1 MSSKW
6 KLRLISHAVMEMGR
20 IGLGEGRKS
29 IIPPPLG
36 DNELKELA
44 NAEAGKSKIG
54 KGGAKGKGRVGWSIN
69 GTELGRYMELPGP
82 GDDSV
87 RSFC

>member
-54 KGGAKGKGRVGWSIN
+54 KGGAKGRLEYQRDGSGEVYGAAR
-69 GTELGRYMELPGP
+69 TR
-82 GDDSV
+82 
-87 RSFC
+87 